1 MEHNRKHL
9 RVNYNSNCTLNH
21 KGIIYPVQLENVS
34 LTGALV
40 NIGNEQLD
48 GLYIG
53 ATVGL
58 KFRNNPNFYPNK
70 CSCEVTRI
78 GSSTIG
84 INFKSMT
91 M

>member
-1 MEHNRKHL
+1 MENNRKHL

-21 KGIIYPVQLENVS
+21 KGIIYRVQLENVS

-40 NIGNEQLD
+40 NTGNEQMD
-48 GLYIG
+48 GLHIG
-53 ATVGL
+53 ASVDL
-58 KFRNNPNFYPNK
+58 KFQNNPNLYPNR

-78 GSSTIG
+78 GYSTIG

-91 M
+91 K